1 MTVHIVSFVLNQ
13 LSVLLRDEA
22 KLLGGL
28 AQEIQLI
35 MDELGHMKA
44 FLKFAEAKEEDDPRL
59 EEWVMQVQ
67 DVAYDV
73 QDIVEEFMLRF
84 GCNHGHGFHGHAR
97 KIITSVGIA
106 FEVQSIRSRITGISE
121 GHKRYQSEYG
131 TYGNVSASDP
141 GNNSWQCNR
150 DEALLVEEAKLVG
163 IDSPKQQLIC
173 QLLDGCSELKVVSVL
188 GMGGIG
194 KTTLVKKVQEDANV
208 KRQFEILAWATVS
221 QTCYMEE
228 FLKDLIQQLYQGTG
242 KPVPQEAA
250 SMNNTDRLKA
260 IVKDFLR
267 VKRYLIV
274 FDDVW
279 DVRFWDVIK
288 FALPEGCCGSRV
300 MLTTRIADVAYAS
313 DVEFH
318 SYVHRMQPLSSEA
331 SWNLFCKK
339 TFKNSSCPD
348 CLKDV
353 AKRILR
359 KCEGLPLAIVAIGG
373 VLALKDKSKVDEWK
387 IVERSLLDCSD
398 KLDRVEKILSLS
410 YHDLPYHLRTCF
422 LYASIFPEDYQIE
435 EARLIRLWI
444 AEGFIQGRTRMS
456 QYEVARA
463 YLSELTNRSLIQQRD
478 DSYDGSTRAY
488 HIHDLFRE
496 IIVSKSSK
504 QQFATTATGE
514 LTSWPKKVRRLVIH
528 DFTGH
533 THRSICFK
541 YLRSLVTFKSSEPS
555 SKSLLSKLLRGGCR
569 LLKVLDLE
577 GAELEELPDE
587 IFKLYHLKFLSL
599 KHTRVK
605 IIPKSIGRLRNLE
618 YLDLS
623 FTAVSELPEEML
635 HIRGLL
641 HLVAYAFQQVTYK
654 YDINGFKA
662 PNNIGRLLSLEWLFY
677 IEAND
682 TSMMREIGELKQL
695 RRLGITS
702 LRREN
707 GKELCSS
714 LGRLSNLEQLYVQ
727 VSHKDEVIDLNYMNS
742 SLSSSLE
749 NLQMLCLRGRLEK
762 VPKFICSLQGLTS
775 IELLWSDL
783 IDDPLESLQH
793 LPNLQT
799 MDLNE
804 AYQGEVLCFK
814 AGSFPKLE
822 QLNILALSG
831 LRWLSVE
838 AGAMPNLL
846 ELGLANLKF
855 MEEFPRGIQ
864 HLTNLQSLY
873 LCHPNEKL
881 DAFLNNPFEDYQ
893 RISHIPEIFIWDD
906 EVGLCRHPQFRQ

>member
-73 QDIVEEFMLRF
+73 QDIVEELCS
-84 GCNHGHGFHGHAR
+84 GLVA
-97 KIITSVGIA
+97 ITDMG
-106 FEVQSIRSRITGISE
+106 
-121 GHKRYQSEYG
+121 
-131 TYGNVSASDP
+131 
-141 GNNSWQCNR
+141 
-150 DEALLVEEAKLVG
+150 LLVEEAKLVG

-173 QLLDGCSELKVVSVL
+173 QLLDGCSQLKVVSVL

-228 FLKDLIQQLYQGTG
+228 FLKDLKEQG
-242 KPVPQEAA
+242 
-250 SMNNTDRLKA
+250 
-260 IVKDFLR
+260 
-267 VKRYLIV
+267 
-274 FDDVW
+274 
-279 DVRFWDVIK
+279 
-288 FALPEGCCGSRV
+288 
-300 MLTTRIADVAYAS
+300 
-313 DVEFH
+313 
-318 SYVHRMQPLSSEA
+318 
-331 SWNLFCKK
+331 NL
-339 TFKNSSCPD
+339 
-348 CLKDV
+348 L
-353 AKRILR
+353 
-359 KCEGLPLAIVAIGG
+359 
-373 VLALKDKSKVDEWK
+373 
-387 IVERSLLDCSD
+387 
-398 KLDRVEKILSLS
+398 
-410 YHDLPYHLRTCF
+410 
-422 LYASIFPEDYQIE
+422 
-435 EARLIRLWI
+435 
-444 AEGFIQGRTRMS
+444 
-456 QYEVARA
+456 
-463 YLSELTNRSLIQQRD
+463 
-478 DSYDGSTRAY
+478 
-488 HIHDLFRE
+488 
-496 IIVSKSSK
+496 
-504 QQFATTATGE
+504 
-514 LTSWPKKVRRLVIH
+514 
-528 DFTGH
+528 
-533 THRSICFK
+533 
-541 YLRSLVTFKSSEPS
+541 
-555 SKSLLSKLLRGGCR
+555 
-569 LLKVLDLE
+569 LDLE
-577 GAELEELPDE
+577 GAELEEMPDE

-618 YLDLS
+618 CLDLS
-623 FTAVSELPEEML
+623 FTAVSELPEEIL

-762 VPKFICSLQGLTS
+762 
-775 IELLWSDL
+775 L

-814 AGSFPKLE
+814 AGSFLKLE

-873 LCHPNEKL
+873 LCQPNEKL
-881 DAFLNNPFEDYQ
+881 DAFLKNPFEDYQ